1 MKVENDVDVLS
12 VDSPICMN
20 NEEDYLQSPSSGK
33 SGKSSESEVSHVFSC
48 YCCVCVCILYIHAFL
63 QLYIHM
69 YSNMFV
75 FVCLQ
80 C

>member
-20 NEEDYLQSPSSGK
+20 NEEVYLQSPS

-48 YCCVCVCILYIHAFL
+48 YCCVCVLYILAFL